1 MAQQQMFLLM
11 LAVIIVGAGVMTGSN
26 QFEKDVNT
34 ALQDE
39 MKKVVLDIAVRAQ
52 AWYHRP
58 AQYGGER
65 SFSEFSLEKI
75 HANSYSTLGDIK
87 LTNKQ
92 PDSFRLVGALY
103 GDSDWSLIVDV
114 YPNSLSVAQAGV
126 AAAYGHVP
134 TAVGPPG
141 AAEAFGGQ
149 Q

>member
-11 LAVIIVGAGVMTGSN
+11 LAVIIVGVAVMTGSN

-75 HANSYSTLGDIK
+75 HADAYGALGDIK
-87 LTNKQ
+87 LINKQ
-92 PDSFRLVGALY
+92 PDSFRLIGSVP
-103 GDSDWSLIVDV
+103 GDSSWSVIVDV
-114 YPNSLSVAQAGV
+114 YPNSLSVAQTGV
-126 AAAYGHVP
+126 AAAYGHVA
-134 TAVGPPG
+134 TG
-141 AAEAFGGQ
+141 AAVASGGQ